1 MAIPPDIITR
11 VREASDI
18 VEVISRFVPLKKQGK
33 RFVALCPFHSE
44 KAPSFSVSPDK
55 QLYYCFGCQ
64 AGGNVISFLMAH
76 EKMEFAEAVKYLAE
90 LAGIKIPEKR
100 ETQKDTQR
108 KSELWQANNLA
119 FDYFSRCLKSERVG
133 KAARDYLDKRG
144 LKRETAESFGIGY
157 APDMWDGLIKYAQ
170 SKKFDLKILE
180 EAHLL
185 QRSDKSG
192 DLFDFFR
199 GRLIFPIHG
208 ISGKILGFGGRA
220 LNDDQQPKYLNSPES
235 PIYQKR
241 TVLYG
246 LFHTKDSIEK
256 KRAAILV
263 EGYTDLV
270 SLYQSGFENV
280 AAVSGTAFT
289 PEQARLLSRFADEVF
304 ILFDSD
310 QAGNSAALRS
320 VEHLFAAGLEV
331 KLIALPAGQDP
342 DSLIRARGPKA
353 LKDLL
358 AAPLSFFEFR
368 ERQLDK
374 PFPEL
379 SMRAQEEF
387 LREMADLASQ
397 IGALNRRLLFV
408 ESLVQHFKLRDETVR
423 AFFKRR
429 KPPAGRAGPGR
440 AGKDDEREKITE
452 RREESIEVE
461 FLNLLITCKD
471 FIPEAK
477 RTVSPETFQDPG
489 CRAVLGSIYEASEE
503 KGGISFQD
511 IFESVSDQRAKD
523 AILRSAHVDFGEVSP
538 ELLFEDYLK
547 KLKSRGISIRLRNL
561 QRALEAAEKSGDAA
575 KTNQLLR
582 QYQKLKTDMAG
593 FKPGRSVSRS

>member
-1 MAIPPDIITR
+1 MPIPPDIVAR

-76 EKMEFAEAVKYLAE
+76 EKMEFTEAVKYLAD

-100 ETQKDTQR
+100 ETQKETER
-108 KSELWQANNLA
+108 KAELWQANNLA
-119 FDYFSRCLKSERVG
+119 LDYFSRCLRNEGVG
-133 KAARDYLDKRG
+133 KPARSYLAKRG
-144 LKRETAESFGIGY
+144 IDKKTVDTFSIGY
-157 APDMWDGLIKYAQ
+157 APDMWDGLIKYAR

-185 QRSDKSG
+185 QRSEKSG

-199 GRLIFPIHG
+199 GRLIFPIHA

-220 LNDDQQPKYLNSPES
+220 LKDDQQPKYLNSPES

-246 LFHTKDSIEK
+246 LFQTKDSIEK

-270 SLYQSGFENV
+270 SIYQNGFDNV

-289 PEQARLLSRFADEVF
+289 LEQARLLSRFADEVF
-304 ILFDSD
+304 VLFDSD
-310 QAGNSAALRS
+310 QAGSSAALRS

-331 KLIALPAGQDP
+331 KLIALPAGEDP
-342 DSLIRARGPKA
+342 DSLIRGRGPKA
-353 LKDLL
+353 LEELL
-358 AAPLSFFEFR
+358 AAPLSFFEFK
-368 ERQLDK
+368 ERQFGK

-379 SMRAQEEF
+379 TMREQEEF

-397 IGALNRRLLFV
+397 IGGLDRRSLFV

-423 AFFKRR
+423 GFLKRR
-429 KPPAGRAGPGR
+429 KSTKEKA
-440 AGKDDEREKITE
+440 EEKISE
-452 RREESIEVE
+452 RGEESIEVE
-461 FLNLLITCKD
+461 FLNLLITRKD

-477 RTVSPETFQDPG
+477 KTISPETFQEPG
-489 CRAVLGSIYEASEE
+489 CREVLGSIYEASEE
-503 KGGISFQD
+503 EGEISFQD
-511 IFESVSDQRAKD
+511 IFELASDQRAKD

-538 ELLFEDYLK
+538 ELLFEDYLRK
-547 KLKSRGISIRLRNL
+547 FKSREISARLRKLK
-561 QRALEAAEKSGDAA
+561 RAVEVAEKSGDAV

-593 FKPGRSVSRS
+593 WKPDQGVSGS

>member
-1 MAIPPDIITR
+1 MPFPPDIVAR

-76 EKMEFAEAVKYLAE
+76 EKMEFTEAVKYLADS
-90 LAGIKIPEKR
+90 AGIKIPEKR
-100 ETQKDTQR
+100 ETQKETER
-108 KSELWQANNLA
+108 KAELWQANNLA
-119 FDYFSRCLKSERVG
+119 LDYFSRCLRNERVG
-133 KAARDYLDKRG
+133 KPARSYLAKRG
-144 LKRETAESFGIGY
+144 IDKKTVGTFSIGY
-157 APDMWDGLIKYAQ
+157 APDMWDGLIKYAK
-170 SKKFDLKILE
+170 SKGFDLKILE

-199 GRLIFPIHG
+199 GRLIFPIHA

-220 LNDDQQPKYLNSPES
+220 SKEEQQPKYLNSPES

-246 LFHTKDSIEK
+246 LYHAKDNIEK

-270 SLYQSGFENV
+270 SLYQGGFENV

-289 PEQARLLSRFADEVF
+289 LEQARLLSRFAEEVF
-304 ILFDSD
+304 VLFDSD
-310 QAGNSAALRS
+310 QAGSSAALRS

-331 KLIALPAGQDP
+331 KLIALPAGEDP
-342 DSLIRARGPKA
+342 DSLIRGRGAEA
-353 LKDLL
+353 LEELL
-358 AAPLSFFEFR
+358 AGPLSFFEFK
-368 ERQLDK
+368 ERQLGK
-374 PFPEL
+374 PFREL
-379 SMRAQEEF
+379 LMREQEEF
-387 LREMADLASQ
+387 LKEMADLASQ
-397 IGALNRRLLFV
+397 IGDLNRRSLFV
-408 ESLVQHFKLRDETVR
+408 ENLAQHFRLREETVR
-423 AFFKRR
+423 GFFKRR
-429 KPPAGRAGPGR
+429 KSP
-440 AGKDDEREKITE
+440 KDDKKEKITE

-461 FLNLLITCKD
+461 FINLLVTRKD
-471 FIPEAK
+471 FIPEVK
-477 RTVSPETFQDPG
+477 KTISPEAFQEPG
-489 CRAVLGSIYEASEE
+489 CREVLGSIYEASEKE
-503 KGGISFQD
+503 GEISFQD

-538 ELLFEDYLK
+538 ELLFEDYLRK
-547 KLKSRGISIRLRNL
+547 FKSREISARLRKLK
-561 QRALEAAEKSGDAA
+561 RAVEVAEKSGDAV
-575 KTNQLLR
+575 KTNKLLR

-593 FKPGRSVSRS
+593 WKPDQGVSGS